1 MAAALLS
8 VRWLPAAET
17 RACLYAGNDRRTAP
31 PAARPRVGGERMVRA
46 YSGNGNA
53 VLERDANGTY
63 SVEIAPSSAVL
74 ITAD

>member
-1 MAAALLS
+1 
-8 VRWLPAAET
+8 VT
-17 RACLYAGNDRRTAP
+17 F
-31 PAARPRVGGERMVRA
+31 RVGGERMVRA